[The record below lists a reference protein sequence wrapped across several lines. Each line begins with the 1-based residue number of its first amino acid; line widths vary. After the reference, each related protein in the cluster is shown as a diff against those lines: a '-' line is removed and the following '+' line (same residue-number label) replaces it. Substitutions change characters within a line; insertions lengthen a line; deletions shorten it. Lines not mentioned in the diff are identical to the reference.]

1 MLATYYYEIKLLHI
15 TCATLSFVLYTTRG
29 IWMLTG
35 SKWNDSMFARHVP
48 HWNDTLLLTLG
59 IILTTIVHQYP
70 IANAWLTAKMIGLVL
85 HIGLGFVA
93 FRCKLSMRARTTAWV
108 GSLLAFG
115 YIVGVALTR
124 NPWIV
129 V

>member
-35 SKWNDSMFARHVP
+35 SKWHGSLFARRVP
-48 HWNDTLLLTLG
+48 HWNDTLLLALG
-59 IILTTIVHQYP
+59 IVLTTIVHQYP
-70 IANAWLTAKMIGLVL
+70 VVDAWLSAKMIGLLV

-93 FRCKLSMRARTTAWV
+93 FRGALSLRARTVAWI
-108 GSLLAFG
+108 GSLLAFA
-115 YIVGVALTR
+115 YVVGVALTR
-124 NPWIV
+124 NPWLFG
-129 V
+129 